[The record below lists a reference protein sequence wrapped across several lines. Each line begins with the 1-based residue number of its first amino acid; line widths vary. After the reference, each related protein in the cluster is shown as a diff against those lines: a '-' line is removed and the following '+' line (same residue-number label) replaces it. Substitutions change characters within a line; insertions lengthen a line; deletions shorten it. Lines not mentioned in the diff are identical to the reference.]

1 MTGRTARLSTFSF
14 AMCFCARSR
23 LSQKPGAPIWASMA
37 SISRRFWLTSKK
49 PPQVAGA
56 LLDVV
61 DVAECLGGDHDG
73 GPIESPTGPDRK
85 RTRGLAEEFPAEVSR
100 AMC

>member
-1 MTGRTARLSTFSF
+1 
-14 AMCFCARSR
+14 
-23 LSQKPGAPIWASMA
+23 MA
-37 SISRRFWLTSKK
+37 SISRRFWSTSKK